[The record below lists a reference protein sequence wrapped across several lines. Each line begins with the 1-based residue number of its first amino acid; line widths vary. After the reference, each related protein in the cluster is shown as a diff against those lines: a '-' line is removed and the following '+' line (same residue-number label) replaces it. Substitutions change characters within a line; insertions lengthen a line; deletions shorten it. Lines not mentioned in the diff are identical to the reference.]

1 MTCFL
6 LLCYPHKL
14 VPCLVIIELPP
25 AADITQREKSKFEV
39 SIGSLPL
46 EIREP
51 SGGGGGKNVGVRADG
66 GHQENSVHR
75 IN

>member
-14 VPCLVIIELPP
+14 VPCPVIIIDLPP
-25 AADITQREKSKFEV
+25 AADIMQREESKFEV

-46 EIREP
+46 EIRES
-51 SGGGGGKNVGVRADG
+51 SGRGVEG
-66 GHQENSVHR
+66 M
-75 IN
+75 